1 MKSITVIA
9 FSVFWFLHVQAQS
22 FVQRKQ
28 GQFFYD
34 GKPYY
39 YIGANYW
46 YGSVLGL
53 QQDRQKGFE
62 RLRRE
67 LDFLK
72 SKGINNLRVI
82 AAAEGEGLVN
92 GVQRVGPPLQTEK
105 GKFNGSV
112 LDGLDILLNE
122 MSK

>member
-1 MKSITVIA
+1 MKKLYTIVVFASIVLQ
-9 FSVFWFLHVQAQS
+9 LHAQS
-22 FVQRKQ
+22 FVQTKQ
-28 GQFFYD
+28 HQFFLD

-53 QQDRQKGFE
+53 QGDRQKGFE

-72 SKGINNLRVI
+72 SKGIFAINDLHQQEIN
-82 AAAEGEGLVN
+82 GEH
-92 GVQRVGPPLQTEK
+92 
-105 GKFNGSV
+105 
-112 LDGLDILLNE
+112 
-122 MSK
+122 